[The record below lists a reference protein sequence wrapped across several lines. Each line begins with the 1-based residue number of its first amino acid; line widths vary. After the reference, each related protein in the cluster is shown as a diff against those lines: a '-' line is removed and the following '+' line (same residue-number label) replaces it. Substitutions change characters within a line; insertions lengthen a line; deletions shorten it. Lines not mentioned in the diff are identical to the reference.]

1 MNYYSQDPRISQED
15 KNRIIQNYLTIKE
28 ETEEEQLDEIVSD
41 IFRMDPKKNQ
51 ANPGKATPIRKLDKF
66 TQRKS
71 ALNEEQPP
79 SNVYSSYRFSQD
91 KAQAH
96 IKKFQKA
103 QAWCPYVFG
112 IFVIAIAIFI
122 HWFAINSAKKNRP
135 VNPFYS

>member
-41 IFRMDPKKNQ
+41 LFRMDPKKNQ
-51 ANPGKATPIRKLDKF
+51 DNPGKATPIRKLDNF
-66 TQRKS
+66 TQRRSFFNK
-71 ALNEEQPP
+71 EQPP
-79 SNVYSSYRFSQD
+79 SNMYSSYRPSREKTQ
-91 KAQAH
+91 AQ
-96 IKKFQKA
+96 IQKSQKA
-103 QAWCPYVFG
+103 QAWCPYLFG